1 MIDLTADDG
10 TIETGRVEVS
20 PGVELHYE
28 RRGGGPDVVLVNDF
42 LMESSSWRPFTSRL
56 QNECRL
62 LSYDLRGQGASSRA
76 DAVWADH
83 VADLTALLDR
93 LGVREAF
100 LLGSS
105 SAAMLCRDFALAH
118 PERTRGLLLAGPALS
133 PFGKGRIRRIVT
145 SWIRTLDGL
154 GLPALFDQLY
164 PLIWGDYSAEAAGMT
179 GFLGRKQA
187 FLALHTP
194 ETVRT
199 GMTVS
204 LMAEND
210 PALLAGV
217 LCPVLVVAGDDDFV
231 LGVGA
236 AERLAELFPRGRAVI
251 FPRTGHLPFI
261 EQPHRFQ
268 EEAAAFV
275 AEVVKEGRP
284 GD

>member
-28 RRGGGPDVVLVNDF
+28 RRGGGPDLVLVNDF

-62 LSYDLRGQGASSRA
+62 LSYDQRGQGESSRA

-83 VADLTALLDR
+83 VADLATLLDA

-100 LLGSS
+100 LLGTS
-105 SAAMLCRDFALAH
+105 SAALLCRDFALAH
-118 PERTRGLLLAGPALS
+118 PKRTRGLILAGPALS
-133 PFGKGRIRRIVT
+133 PFGGRRHRRIVT
-145 SWIRTLDGL
+145 SWIRTLDGQ

-164 PLIWGDYSAEAAGMT
+164 PLVSGDYGAEVAGTT

-194 ETVRT
+194 ETIRA
-199 GMTVS
+199 GMAAS
-204 LMAEND
+204 LMADHD
-210 PALLAGV
+210 PVLLAGV
-217 LCPVLVVAGDDDFV
+217 RCPVLVVAGDDDFI
-231 LGVGA
+231 LGVAA
-236 AERLAELFPRGRAVI
+236 AERLAELIPRGRAVV
-251 FPRTGHLPFI
+251 FPRTGHLPFV

-275 AEVVKEGRP
+275 AEVVKGGRD